1 MIERS
6 HVEAVLS
13 RIRPFLQADG
23 ADIEL
28 ADVGTDCVS
37 VRLIGLGECE
47 IAPLSMHMGSAKSC
61 ASRFLI
67 SPSCDSCDATSLL
80 AESYPGATRVDDD
93 RVARSLRCLSGAEPT
108 WTRPRGP
115 LTGADRP

>member
-28 ADVGTDCVS
+28 VDVGTDCVS
-37 VRLIGLGECE
+37 VRLIGLGQCE
-47 IAPLSMHMGSAKSC
+47 IAPLSMHMGLSEVL
-61 ASRFLI
+61 REQIPDF
-67 SPSCDSCDATSLL
+67 
-80 AESYPGATRVDDD
+80 AE
-93 RVARSLRCLSGAEPT
+93 LRLV
-108 WTRPRGP
+108 
-115 LTGADRP
+115 